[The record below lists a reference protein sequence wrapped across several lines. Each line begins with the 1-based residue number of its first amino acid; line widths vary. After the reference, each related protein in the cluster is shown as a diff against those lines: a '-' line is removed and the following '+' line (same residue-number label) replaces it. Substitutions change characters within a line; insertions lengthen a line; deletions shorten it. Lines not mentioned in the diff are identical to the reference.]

1 VIERL
6 KGLLVIVNRCVTEAE
21 KQIAGQRRRIDD
33 LKAKGQPTAQ
43 EEKTLDVML
52 VVASSMRDSQAMIH
66 LQISGLALH

>member
-6 KGLLVIVNRCVTEAE
+6 RGLLVIVSRCIAEAE
-21 KQIAGQRRRIDD
+21 KQIAGQRQRVDD

-52 VVASSMRDSQAMIH
+52 VVASSMRDNQAMIQ
-66 LQISGLALH
+66 LQISGLMLH